1 VNLKRS
7 DDGRVATNGE
17 KRPSMVVVCEYH
29 EPWRGTM
36 IIGTSLPTISVN
48 AMMSLYIPPKVLEAL
63 IIICRTF
70 LWMGRREVKGRH
82 CLVACDKAASPKCR
96 GV

>member
-1 VNLKRS
+1 VNPKRS
-7 DDGRVATNGE
+7 DDGRVATIGE
-17 KRPSMVVVCEYH
+17 KRASTVVVCDLMN
-29 EPWRGTM
+29 RGGGTM
-36 IIGTSLPTISVN
+36 IVGTSLPAISVN

-63 IIICRTF
+63 RTF
-70 LWMGRREVKGRH
+70 LWMGRHEVKGRH